1 MTAYEEE
8 IAAGKRF
15 EFGSNWAAFLSV
27 LDDERIALARNSLQR
42 MLGDMNLDGRRFIDV
57 GSGSGLFSLA
67 ARQLGASVYSFDYD
81 PRSVSCTAELK
92 RRYFAGDPEWIVAE
106 GSALDSQY
114 LDRLGKFDV
123 VYSWGVLHH
132 TGAMWQALE
141 NIERLVGQAGKLF
154 ISIYSDQGWPSRGW
168 LYTKMAYNRLP
179 GFLRW
184 LVLYP
189 AIVRLWGPAT
199 IRDIAAGRPFDT
211 WRNYR
216 ARSLRGMS
224 AWHDTVDW
232 VGGLPFEV
240 ARPEEIFEFYRM
252 RGYRLDALRTCAGR
266 HGCNE
271 FVFTHTGVP
280 KTAASSQKT
289 PAK

>member
-1 MTAYEEE
+1 MTSYEAE
-8 IAAGKRF
+8 ISAGKRF

-27 LDDERIALARNSLQR
+27 LDEQCIMLARNSLKQ
-42 MLGDMNLDGRRFIDV
+42 MLGGMNLDGRRFIDA

-67 ARQLGASVYSFDYD
+67 ARQLGATVYSFDYD
-81 PRSVSCTAELK
+81 PRSVACTTELK
-92 RRYFAGDPEWIVAE
+92 RRYFADDSEWVVEE
-106 GSALDSQY
+106 GSVLDSQY
-114 LDRLGKFDV
+114 LDQLGKFDV

-141 NIERLVGQAGKLF
+141 NIERLVGQGGKLF
-154 ISIYSDQGWPSRGW
+154 ISIYNDQGWPSKGW
-168 LYTKMAYNRLP
+168 LYTKMVYNRLP

-189 AIVRLWGPAT
+189 AVVRLWGPAT

-216 ARSLRGMS
+216 MRSLRGMS
-224 AWHDTVDW
+224 AWHNIVDW

-252 RGYRLDALRTCAGR
+252 RGYRLDALRTCAGG

-271 FVFTHTGVP
+271 FVFTHIDAA
-280 KTAASSQKT
+280 KTVSSS
-289 PAK
+289 